1 MKAPKTD
8 VAPYSPSGTCNA
20 KIIMIMLIL
29 YSGRSNN
36 TTEGSDDLEQS

>member
-20 KIIMIMLIL
+20 KIMIMLIL